1 MRTRVIS
8 GEEHIAKGEFRM
20 AENESQVYHI
30 VAYWFEGQDR
40 AAQVL
45 DLVKG
50 HAKDFG
56 VKVQA
61 WAVIS
66 VDQKGKTHVKETGK
80 GGLGAG
86 VGAGVGVVL
95 GLLGGPA
102 GLLLWTLG
110 GAALGGAAGKHFGAV
125 IPPDQ
130 LKALGAAMKPNTSAI
145 MVLLEDMAAEKL
157 SQTLG
162 KEGAH
167 VVTVT
172 LGDQASGEVVSYGAI
187 DLGEA
192 AEPAE
197 AEEPAKEE

>member
-1 MRTRVIS
+1 V
-8 GEEHIAKGEFRM
+8 
-20 AENESQVYHI
+20 AEQKSQVYHV

-40 AAQVL
+40 AKQVL
-45 DLVKG
+45 DLIKG
-50 HAKDFG
+50 NAKALG

-61 WAVIS
+61 WAIVS
-66 VDQKGKTHVKETGK
+66 VDSNGKTHVQETGK

-86 VGAGVGVVL
+86 VGAGVGVLL
-95 GLLGGPA
+95 GLIGGPA

-145 MVLLEDMAAEKL
+145 MVLLEDKAAE
-157 SQTLG
+157 TLTNEMG
-162 KEGAH
+162 KQGAQ
-167 VVTVT
+167 VLTVT
-172 LGDQASGEVVSYGAI
+172 LGDQATGEVVSYAAV
-187 DLGEA
+187 DLGEG

-197 AEEPAKEE
+197 PAAPAEGAGQK